1 MRRPRAGFFGVFERV
16 FRVDFRGRGMETAV
30 AMTVSASSPGSARE
44 RTAAV
49 AVLASLT
56 NPLSAPTEAKVRKVM
71 RMATHRAFS
80 VP

>member
-1 MRRPRAGFFGVFERV
+1 
-16 FRVDFRGRGMETAV
+16 METAV
-30 AMTVSASSPGSARE
+30 VMMVSASIPVSARE
-44 RTAAV
+44 RTAA
-49 AVLASLT
+49 ATVLASLT

>member
-1 MRRPRAGFFGVFERV
+1 M
-16 FRVDFRGRGMETAV
+16 

>member
-1 MRRPRAGFFGVFERV
+1 
-16 FRVDFRGRGMETAV
+16 
-30 AMTVSASSPGSARE
+30 MTVSASSPGSARE